1 MKGLKSKI
9 ITTILDE
16 TGIRL
21 HPKDFQIVT
30 IENMLV
36 LKLWGSELIS
46 KKFQSEKSLD
56 SEEFAEDLL
65 NELFDEY
72 YDFREKIIEVK
83 KEDLTNQF
91 MEDIKKDVIVFLQQ
105 KKVDPVMIET
115 LDFEFIDSDSV
126 KNSHLGDDWGFP
138 VFGLRITDYETVD
151 YFYSLDVLKEPL
163 VIDKKVI
170 CEGLLKKIR

>member
-21 HPKDFQIVT
+21 HPKDFQILTV
-30 IENMLV
+30 ENMLV

-91 MEDIKKDVIVFLQQ
+91 LEDVKSEVITFL
-105 KKVDPVMIET
+105 KERKVDPVMIET

-151 YFYSLDVLKEPL
+151 YFHSIDVLKDPL
-163 VIDKKVI
+163 VIDKKLI
-170 CEGLLKKIR
+170 REGLLKKIR

>member
-21 HPKDFQIVT
+21 HPKDFQILTV
-30 IENMLV
+30 ENMLV

-91 MEDIKKDVIVFLQQ
+91 LEDVKSEVIAFL
-105 KKVDPVMIET
+105 KERKVDPVMIET

-138 VFGLRITDYETVD
+138 VFGLR
-151 YFYSLDVLKEPL
+151 
-163 VIDKKVI
+163 
-170 CEGLLKKIR
+170 